1 MCINNCLL
9 NGKKLRLAK
18 LIDEG
23 DKYTMSAKNCNLQI
37 LIVGIKV
44 STAKCKPKILG
55 LQSATLTLKWSFS
68 ASYNYISRSTICK
81 ADLGCILSDE
91 K

>member
-9 NGKKLRLAK
+9 NGKKILRLGE
-18 LIDEG
+18 LTDEE
-23 DKYTMSAKNCNLQI
+23 DKNTMSAKNCHVKM

-44 STAKCKPKILG
+44 SIVKKNPEILG
-55 LQSATLTLKWSFS
+55 LQSATLTLKWSFN
-68 ASYNYISRSTICK
+68 ASYNYISRKAICK
-81 ADLGCILSDE
+81 AVLGLFDE